1 MALPLSSASRL
12 EFFSDGVFA
21 IVITLLVLEIR
32 APQIGEHARP
42 AALWAGLGALWP
54 SYLAYTLTF
63 STILVAWIGHN
74 LVMAQVGQV
83 SLRVMLVN
91 GLFLLNISFLPFPT
105 SVVAEYL
112 RSESASA
119 AAAFYA
125 LANLFA
131 ALTHRGLVQAV
142 LAEYPQGL
150 PPCSISGSSRRGRFR
165 GAWLAR
171 PWPCSAHWC
180 RSCRSRR
187 CGCGW
192 PFPSS
197 VTRSGSA
204 PAPEPRSAG
213 SWSSVKQ

>member
-142 LAEYPQGL
+142 LAEYPQGAAAL
-150 PPCSISGSSRRGRFR
+150 LDIRVKSAWSIPWCLACAALALLSPLVSFVSV
-165 GAWLAR
+165 AAMWVWLALPQFGHPVR
-171 PWPCSAHWC
+171 ERTGP
-180 RSCRSRR
+180 
-187 CGCGW
+187 
-192 PFPSS
+192 
-197 VTRSGSA
+197 
-204 PAPEPRSAG
+204 
-213 SWSSVKQ
+213 